1 MATMA
6 VPWHRM
12 FGACF
17 RGRGSS
23 ANETSILTIRLWAVF
38 VVALLAVCASSR
50 TQAQT
55 AGTITGTVTDP
66 TGAVVPSAKV
76 TITNTGT
83 GTVARTLQTNGSGAY
98 VAEALPVGAYEVAI
112 EASGFQRAV
121 PRLRTG
127 WRAEYGHGESSLHV
141 DQSGSR
147 HSGGVQGPDQQ
158 LQCEIRHRR
167 RSLSAGRDQVGSQRF
182 SRRPLRIPSER

>member
-66 TGAVVPSAKV
+66 TGADGPNAKG

-83 GTVARTLQTNGSGAY
+83 GTGPRPIPHKGHEGRVGEGVAGS
-98 VAEALPVGAYEVAI
+98 
-112 EASGFQRAV
+112 
-121 PRLRTG
+121 
-127 WRAEYGHGESSLHV
+127 
-141 DQSGSR
+141 D
-147 HSGGVQGPDQQ
+147 
-158 LQCEIRHRR
+158 
-167 RSLSAGRDQVGSQRF
+167 
-182 SRRPLRIPSER
+182 